1 MKLLEMDDSVI
12 SLKAELAIIQEEII
26 HLTQLEEKW
35 MRLSEKTPY
44 TKVERKKQIL
54 KQLTLI
60 REALDE
66 QRRQEHLLE
75 KSLKVILEAI
85 PKLKNIQKK
94 VFYMQR
100 YTGKSL
106 VQIAEELEYDY
117 DYIRHVASKANQVM
131 KHQVK

>member
-1 MKLLEMDDSVI
+1 MKLLEKDDSVI

-26 HLTQLEEKW
+26 YLTQLEEKW
-35 MRLSEKTPY
+35 MLLSEKTPY

-60 REALDE
+60 REALGE

-94 VFYMQR
+94 IFYMQR

-117 DYIRHVASKANQVM
+117 DYIRHVASKANQAM
-131 KHQVK
+131 KHQIK

>member
-1 MKLLEMDDSVI
+1 MGVY
-12 SLKAELAIIQEEII
+12 EII
-26 HLTQLEEKW
+26 GKGRLCHQSESWAGHYPGGDYPSYSAWRKAVGEK
-35 MRLSEKTPY
+35 
-44 TKVERKKQIL
+44 
-54 KQLTLI
+54 
-60 REALDE
+60 
-66 QRRQEHLLE
+66 RRQEHLLK

-131 KHQVK
+131 KRQIK

>member
-1 MKLLEMDDSVI
+1 M
-12 SLKAELAIIQEEII
+12 
-26 HLTQLEEKW
+26 
-35 MRLSEKTPY
+35 
-44 TKVERKKQIL
+44 ERKQQIL

-60 REALDE
+60 REALGE
-66 QRRQEHLLE
+66 QRRQEYLLE
-75 KSLKVILEAI
+75 KSLRVILEAI

-117 DYIRHVASKANQVM
+117 DYIRHVASKTNQVM
-131 KHQVK
+131 KRQIK

>member
-1 MKLLEMDDSVI
+1 MSLLEKDDTVI
-12 SLKAELAIIQEEII
+12 SLKAELTIIQEEII
-26 HLTQLEEKW
+26 RLAQLEEKW
-35 MRLSEKTPY
+35 LRLSEKTPY
-44 TKVERKKQIL
+44 TRVERKKQIL

-60 REALDE
+60 REAIDE
-66 QRRQEHLLE
+66 QRRQERLLE
-75 KSLKVILEAI
+75 KSLKIILEAI

-117 DYIRHVASKANQVM
+117 DYIRHVAAKANQVM
-131 KHQVK
+131 KRPIR